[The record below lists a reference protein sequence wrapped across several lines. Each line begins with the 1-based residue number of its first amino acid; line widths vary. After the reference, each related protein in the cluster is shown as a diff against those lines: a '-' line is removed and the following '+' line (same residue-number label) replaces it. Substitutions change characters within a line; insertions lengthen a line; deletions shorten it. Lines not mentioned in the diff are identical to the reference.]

1 MIPSLWPSR
10 RREPTAGR
18 ALGILPL
25 ALPVTAWAPILGPAL
40 ALGLWLAVCG
50 AVCGAVLTL
59 LLHPAPSCRQ
69 VWTLHPT
76 VLRGQFGH
84 WRDHRLPMLL
94 AKDDG
99 AVFELPAEL
108 QADRLEIELHGAQM
122 AGQSTGGLA
131 QLQLRW
137 RRDGTDQAR
146 DVSIGPGAEQIVIPL
161 PESKLSAA
169 VSLLRTSSEGPP
181 VAIGH
186 RGVRVR
192 GSAPRSLWLNTAFA
206 FLSLWP
212 PWLAA
217 AAVLWA

>member
-1 MIPSLWPSR
+1 
-10 RREPTAGR
+10 
-18 ALGILPL
+18 
-25 ALPVTAWAPILGPAL
+25 
-40 ALGLWLAVCG
+40 
-50 AVCGAVLTL
+50 
-59 LLHPAPSCRQ
+59 
-69 VWTLHPT
+69 
-76 VLRGQFGH
+76 
-84 WRDHRLPMLL
+84 MLL

-217 AAVLWA
+217 AAVLWALLPWVAAATAAVLALALFGITLALPGFHDGIRIGALAGGEWIGWLGWAGGHTASWWVALVALALALAGSRRPAAAR